1 MYLKMVVSKHT
12 MYTIASAFGEV
23 EKLLFL
29 EEKRMQITLATQYVL
44 LYYFVIKIVSSN
56 IIRKK
61 LNTIF
66 EVPIFVNSLVR
77 AIRKFKHT

>member
-23 EKLLFL
+23 ENLLFL
-29 EEKRMQITLATQYVL
+29 EEKRMQISLATQYVL
-44 LYYFVIKIVSSN
+44 LYYFVIKIVSSI

-61 LNTIF
+61 LNIIL

-77 AIRKFKHT
+77 AIPKFKHT

>member
-23 EKLLFL
+23 KNLLFL
-29 EEKRMQITLATQYVL
+29 EEKRMQISLATQYVL
-44 LYYFVIKIVSSN
+44 LYYFVIKIVSSI

-61 LNTIF
+61 LNIIL

-77 AIRKFKHT
+77 EIRKFKHT

>member
-12 MYTIASAFGEV
+12 MYTIASSFGEV
-23 EKLLFL
+23 ENLLFL
-29 EEKRMQITLATQYVL
+29 EEKRMQISLATQYVL
-44 LYYFVIKIVSSN
+44 LYYIVIHIVSSI

-61 LNTIF
+61 LNIIL

>member
-12 MYTIASAFGEV
+12 MYTIASASGEV
-23 EKLLFL
+23 EIFLFL
-29 EEKRMQITLATQYVL
+29 EEKRMQISLATQYVL
-44 LYYFVIKIVSSN
+44 LYYFVIKIVSSI

-61 LNTIF
+61 LNIIL

>member
-23 EKLLFL
+23 ENLLFL
-29 EEKRMQITLATQYVL
+29 EEKRMQISLATQYVL
-44 LYYFVIKIVSSN
+44 LYYFVIKIVSSI

-61 LNTIF
+61 LNIIL

>member
-23 EKLLFL
+23 EHFLFL
-29 EEKRMQITLATQYVL
+29 EEKRMQISLATQYVL
-44 LYYFVIKIVSSN
+44 LYYFVIKIFSSI

-61 LNTIF
+61 LNIIL

>member
-23 EKLLFL
+23 KNLLFL
-29 EEKRMQITLATQYVL
+29 EEIQYVL
-44 LYYFVIKIVSSN
+44 LYYFVIKIVSSI

-61 LNTIF
+61 LNIIL